1 MRTRLRDAAVS
12 INQHCMGRVP
22 AVTENEPRGSRTR
35 RNGMPL
41 TSDTKPVPSA
51 AALPN
56 TPFDPELLKAD
67 VAAKDHIL

>member
-41 TSDTKPVPSA
+41 YERHGTRA
-51 AALPN
+51 QRCC
-56 TPFDPELLKAD
+56 
-67 VAAKDHIL
+67 VAEYTF